1 MFGLPMLDVIIGL
14 VFVYLL
20 LALICATGLEV
31 LVGMHDTRTKNLRTG
46 IENLLG
52 ETNDC
57 QWVERLKKFVV
68 RRPAVAPAQPY
79 VSDFFNHPLI
89 KSLREGDTN
98 PSYIP
103 PATFANV
110 IFDIFAGADGRPKD
124 LAAFTSGVDALF
136 KEKPNADLQ
145 KVLLLLAGQSID
157 DLDLKKRLEEWF
169 NDAMARV
176 SARYKCRTQLPLLGL
191 AIVVCLAINADTFRI
206 AKDLYQDPAM
216 RQAVLQQ
223 VQASLPKIEERLANP
238 QDQSTKVLVEEL
250 NSNVAQMQQAGLS
263 LGWKGLD
270 DFKAN
275 VGQGFFGILLTSFA
289 ASLGAPFWFDI
300 LKRFMS
306 IRSVGKSL
314 DELAVKK

>member
-20 LALICATGLEV
+20 LALICATGLEI
-31 LVGMHDTRTKNLRTG
+31 LVGMHDTRTKNLREG

-52 ETNDC
+52 ESNDC
-57 QWVERLKKFVV
+57 LWVERLKKFVV
-68 RRPAVAPAQPY
+68 RQSAAASVQPY

-110 IFDIFAGADGRPKD
+110 IFDIFAVADGRPKD
-124 LAAFTSGVDALF
+124 LAAFTSGVDAVF

-145 KVLLLLAGQSID
+145 KVLLLLAGQSSD
-157 DLDLKKRLEEWF
+157 SAELKKRLEEWF
-169 NDAMARV
+169 NDAMTRV

-191 AIVVCLAINADTFRI
+191 AVVVCLTINADTFRI
-206 AKDLYQDPAM
+206 ARDLYQDPAM

-238 QDQSTKVLVEEL
+238 QDQSAKALMDQL
-250 NSNVAQMQQAGLS
+250 NANVGQMQQAGLS

-270 DFKAN
+270 DFAAN
-275 VGQGFFGILLTSFA
+275 IGKGFFGILLTAMA

-306 IRSVGKSL
+306 IRAVGKSL
-314 DELAVKK
+314 EELAVKK